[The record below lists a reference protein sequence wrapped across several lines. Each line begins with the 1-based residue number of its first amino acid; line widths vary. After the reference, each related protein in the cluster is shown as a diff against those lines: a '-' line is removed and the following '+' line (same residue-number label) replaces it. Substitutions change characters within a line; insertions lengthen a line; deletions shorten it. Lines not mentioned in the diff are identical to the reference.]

1 MGKNIKENVIY
12 LYKQQIKDA
21 VAYLSFNCYFT
32 VSPRIICLIIGIP
45 MASDPVPFFADLFF
59 CFYESKWMN
68 EQKKNDIIKARK
80 LCNVLI
86 FIDYLNTISDGGEF
100 ESNYSNISPEELQ
113 LGKKNTDKHEAI
125 FLDLN
130 FKIKDGKLHFGLFDK
145 RDSFTLCI
153 VRMPGDSS
161 NVTSSIVYFAIGA
174 GSLRIARASNNPK
187 WFYTAMKSLKK

>member
-1 MGKNIKENVIY
+1 
-12 LYKQQIKDA
+12 
-21 VAYLSFNCYFT
+21 
-32 VSPRIICLIIGIP
+32 

-86 FIDYLNTISDGGEF
+86 FIVYLNTISDGGEF

-187 WFYTAMKSLKK
+187 